1 MQNQYYQGVIMDNN
15 IFLNNEKII
24 VLYKAQNV
32 SMKEISAQAETI
44 TKSKVAPIYNLDT
57 VAAGVVVFA
66 KDKNSLDALRKAY
79 LDGEFELKFYA
90 VCVGAPKVE
99 SDAYS
104 AYVKY
109 DKLDKKIAHIPQLNA
124 GAEQIALTYKT
135 IEKVQN
141 ISLVRVDASTT
152 TPEFVRFA
160 LADIG
165 APVFGDAVYGGDTLA
180 KNTNTALVLVD
191 LRFKDFDKD
200 EYLTF
205 RALPPESKPWSYFN
219 INKIF
224 KL

>member
-1 MQNQYYQGVIMDNN
+1 MDNN

-24 VLYKAQNV
+24 VLYKPQNV

-44 TKSKVAPIYNLDT
+44 TKSKVVPIYNLDT
-57 VAAGVVVFA
+57 VAGGVVVFA
-66 KDKNSLDALRKAY
+66 KDKNSLDTLRKAY